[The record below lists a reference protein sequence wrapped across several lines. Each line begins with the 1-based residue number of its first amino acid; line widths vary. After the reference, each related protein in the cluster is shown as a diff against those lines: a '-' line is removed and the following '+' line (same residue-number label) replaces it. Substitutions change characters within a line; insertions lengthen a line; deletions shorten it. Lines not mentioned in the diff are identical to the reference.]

1 MLLRLLRYGL
11 ARRRCRQITG
21 QHRHQS
27 KVINRYHNS
36 LEGIK
41 IPLLDLSIAKIRFNN
56 FIFPNISYLNN
67 GVWHIFGGKFDH
79 ISAALFERHE
89 HFDIFVATGFVAVTI
104 ECRAFLQQQQHP
116 CKMRMPKSDHQRIFA
131 CQQVKSILTINNN
144 QWARSQIAFGFCAFK
159 DQPLVWLKNSLIINF
174 NRNIFNEFKIHKEK
188 SNL

>member
-1 MLLRLLRYGL
+1 MVGTSTVWVFRERIDGLLDDVSLMLLRLLRYGL

-21 QHRHQS
+21 QHCHQS

-36 LEGIK
+36 LGGIR
-41 IPLLDLSIAKIRFNN
+41 IPLLDLYIAKIRLN
-56 FIFPNISYLNN
+56 YLNN
-67 GVWHIFGGKFDH
+67 GVWHIFGCEFDQ

-131 CQQVKSILTINNN
+131 CQQVK
-144 QWARSQIAFGFCAFK
+144 
-159 DQPLVWLKNSLIINF
+159 
-174 NRNIFNEFKIHKEK
+174 
-188 SNL
+188 